1 MTWNEALAI
10 LMMPAAGL
18 IIAGVMLY
26 IVRHQ
31 D

>member
-1 MTWNEALAI
+1 MTWNEALAV

-18 IIAGVMLY
+18 IIGVVMLY
-26 IVRHQ
+26 VVRHQ